1 MWHLRCLWL
10 YHVHI
15 CVGKTFE
22 VKYLTAYY
30 ITPSYACLG
39 SFLDHLLLLWGEVWP
54 ADMKVLIFKQPES
67 SMTQNRRDA
76 SSSFFPVKCRWWMGR
91 RCRKRK
97 GIIRGTRETI
107 QSLWPTKGV
116 GDVSR
121 KRTLT
126 LLSYLVTAIKEYLF
140 HQRDQG
146 YQDHTK
152 CHSNQGCW
160 GQEWKKNLHIIVNV

>member
-1 MWHLRCLWL
+1 MQQNIFLIIWRVELPVYDIAPSNARVGSSL
-10 YHVHI
+10 Y
-15 CVGKTFE
+15 
-22 VKYLTAYY
+22 
-30 ITPSYACLG
+30 
-39 SFLDHLLLLWGEVWP
+39 HLLLLWGEVWP

-76 SSSFFPVKCRWWMGR
+76 SSSFFPRKCRWWMGR
-91 RCRKRK
+91 RWRKRK

-126 LLSYLVTAIKEYLF
+126 LLSYLVTAIKEYQF

-146 YQDHTK
+146 DQDQPLTH
-152 CHSNQGCW
+152 QGCW
-160 GQEWKKNLHIIVNV
+160 GCK